1 MFENGDIG
9 SNVGTNTIFRNDIM
23 VCMRETTRNETKKN
37 KKIYYVQ
44 ISQQWCRIQKINR
57 KGLPLA
63 RLPVE
68 RETLEAASEDEPS
81 SEVCS
86 ESP

>member
-1 MFENGDIG
+1 
-9 SNVGTNTIFRNDIM
+9 M
-23 VCMRETTRNETKKN
+23 VCMRETKRNETKKN
-37 KKIYYVQ
+37 KKKYYVQ

-57 KGLPLA
+57 KGLPLV
-63 RLPVE
+63 RLSVE
-68 RETLEAASEDEPS
+68 RDTLEVALEDVPS